1 MVTKRRQDGAA
12 PAPGDGTGPSTV
24 NLIMNKAKKFK
35 QIENSPLSTQ
45 AEIQKTKLPATKNN
59 LSAKQ
64 IILKDLSTA
73 QSIVAVSFKDLRS
86 QNECLKSE
94 MKLLRQENEQNKNR
108 LSTTAQILKDAQ
120 EQFVEYRKKLKA
132 KDDRIDEE
140 KFRANQLED
149 NYHLKQEEVKN

>member
-1 MVTKRRQDGAA
+1 MVNKRRQGGAA
-12 PAPGDGTGPSTV
+12 PGYGTSTV

-120 EQFVEYRKKLKA
+120 EQFVDYRRKLKA